1 MDRDRFAAHIE
12 ASRDHY
18 YDELCAL
25 LRQPSIAAQ
34 GLGLEETA
42 AIVVQR
48 LERLGAA
55 VSVLRLPGAAPVV
68 YGSIGSGARTL
79 LIYDHYDVQPPEPL
93 ERWVSPAFDPTPRDG
108 KLYARGVADRGRAAD
123 KNQLSDRGRGGNRLG
138 SPGAVLPS
146 VRRPAA
152 RRWLFV
158 GNRWA

>member
-12 ASRDHY
+12 ASRDRY

-48 LERLGAA
+48 LERLGAE
-55 VSVLRLPGAAPVV
+55 VRVLRLPGAAPVV

-93 ERWVSPAFDPTPRDG
+93 DRWISPAFEPTARRQAVC
-108 KLYARGVADRGRAAD
+108 ARGGR
-123 KNQLSDRGRGGNRLG
+123 
-138 SPGAVLPS
+138 
-146 VRRPAA
+146 
-152 RRWLFV
+152 
-158 GNRWA
+158 